1 MKKINVLYQVILF
14 VCGICLFLFF
24 PLVQGDRSTG
34 AELLEDRG
42 NYWDMLTS
50 SFKIGLVLFNY
61 ASTVLLAGCILLKKK
76 VGAILRLIGL
86 AMPLWMVCIWFDSDM
101 SVSVFFS
108 FVLLS
113 AAVVWAAIGVWR
125 AFAQGEKKSAEKDRF
140 GWVAVRRARV
150 VGWLDRMNP
159 ALVPGVCR
167 ACRHCVVFFRRT
179 DVDILHQP
187 RQSA

>member
-34 AELLEDRG
+34 AELLEDWG

-140 GWVAVRRARV
+140 GWGCGPQGTGCWLVGPDESRPRA
-150 VGWLDRMNP
+150 
-159 ALVPGVCR
+159 GVCR

>member
-61 ASTVLLAGCILLKKK
+61 ASTIHNGMARPIRRRMDPTYL
-76 VGAILRLIGL
+76 
-86 AMPLWMVCIWFDSDM
+86 
-101 SVSVFFS
+101 FS
-108 FVLLS
+108 R
-113 AAVVWAAIGVWR
+113 IH
-125 AFAQGEKKSAEKDRF
+125 
-140 GWVAVRRARV
+140 
-150 VGWLDRMNP
+150 P
-159 ALVPGVCR
+159 ANKTEEP
-167 ACRHCVVFFRRT
+167 
-179 DVDILHQP
+179 
-187 RQSA
+187 